1 MFWKKSLMARVC
13 EIMYIGREI
22 IHFVDRYL
30 PTIAL
35 SALFFLSLHIFSSWW
50 IKWVNAL
57 WVTPVMSKLAGS
69 ELWITLILG
78 VASVFYYVRV
88 FIKVKRYRCSRF
100 WIAVFYAALYLI
112 SYLCGEWN
120 YSLIQIGNFHFA
132 WAHLTLAPCI
142 LEMGLLLKCYF
153 KNRHKDG
160 MKNSLEFETTRL
172 TSDNDSY
179 KRLPVYKT
187 ILNTLQGNFC
197 DEHSVAMGI
206 TSGWGTG
213 KTTLLKYLKDE
224 LESKQKSMTVI
235 DFYPWRYETS
245 EKLLKTFFTLLEKE
259 LKRHILDLSSLFDEY
274 VAELIDSKAGNYI
287 KLLNHLRGQ
296 GSVYDRISGKLHAS
310 QHETIV
316 FIDDLD
322 RLEADEIMTVFK
334 LIRNTADFPYIQ
346 FVAAYDKSYVITA
359 LKNKGIENPDKYLE
373 KIFNVEIV
381 LPKFEDRIICHE
393 VESRIQKIVDDVWE
407 KEQDKAERVKEM
419 VYYFSLQNG
428 SYHEY
433 LIPTVLNTMRD
444 VIRFRNAFYI
454 SAKMYKDSGT
464 QYEIDFQDLFYL
476 ELIRYRYLGIYNTL
490 RNSPLKLLELN
501 HLILSKKEKISTE
514 IINNDNPD
522 DITETLIH
530 KMFSN
535 QNHSSKTI
543 RNIRSYNK
551 YFLYRL
557 DSRILTE
564 SELLELQILDEESLL
579 NKAENLYTDKEPH
592 EFEHQLLEMLNNSL
606 SEISEYEIP
615 CRLIH
620 LLSKTK
626 NDSLREEISNVCV
639 SHLNDFPSMKP
650 DFLGKFL
657 DLFNCIDFSHNRNTR
672 FNTDEFLMTLLF
684 KPNIR
689 SKVTIHDE
697 ELQIL
702 QKTVTSFLTKTAWP
716 EILTPGIFS
725 ILDDENLQEKSLLL
739 PSADLRD
746 IQLHYFL
753 TYEDKLSESGR
764 TLFYNCIKTTDPIT
778 KKITLYDEALSAMRT
793 YIENHP
799 EDYFASFLRT
809 NQSSNPEYM
818 TIYPE
823 PFCNAIFKDWKNFES
838 FLDKN
843 HDKPGWEKVNN
854 FWQLYKYNEYNYLTF
869 SHQGNVYAKIN
880 NNFKD
885 EIEQLHTL
893 ETIEEEIKSGNYNA
907 EKIKQRLDEIPLN
920 IIFKNRLYIS
930 IDS

>member
-1 MFWKKSLMARVC
+1 MLFGCKMRQCISSIFHCIYRHLSV
-13 EIMYIGREI
+13 
-22 IHFVDRYL
+22 
-30 PTIAL
+30 IAL
-35 SALFFLSLHIFSSWW
+35 TALFFLSLHIFSSWW

-57 WVTPVMSKLAGS
+57 WVTPVMSKLVGS
-69 ELWITLILG
+69 ELWIAIILVIA
-78 VASVFYYVRV
+78 VAPYYIRLFTEVR
-88 FIKVKRYRCSRF
+88 RYRCSRA
-100 WIAVFYAALYLI
+100 WIAVFYAVLYLV
-112 SYLCGEWN
+112 SYSCGEWN
-120 YSLIQIGNFHFA
+120 YSSCFKIGNFHFA
-132 WAHLTLAPCI
+132 WTNFTLVPCI
-142 LEMGLLLKCYF
+142 LEGILLMKCCLN
-153 KNRHKDG
+153 NRCKKG
-160 MKNSLEFETTRL
+160 MINSLEFETTRL
-172 TSDNDSY
+172 TRDNDSY
-179 KRLPVYKT
+179 KRLPACET

-197 DEHSVAMGI
+197 DEHSVAVGI
-206 TSGWGTG
+206 TGGWGTG

-245 EKLLKTFFTLLEKE
+245 DKLLKGFFILLEKE
-259 LKRHILDLSSLFDEY
+259 LKKHILDLSNLFDEY
-274 VAELIDSKAGNYI
+274 VAELIDNKAGNYI

-296 GSVYDRISGKLHAS
+296 GSAYDRISDKLHAS

-407 KEQDKAERVKEM
+407 KEHDKAERVKEM

-433 LIPTVLNTMRD
+433 LIPAVLNTMRD

-454 SAKMYKDSGT
+454 SAKMYKDTGT

-514 IINNDNPD
+514 ITNNHAGVA
-522 DITETLIH
+522 ETLMDR
-530 KMFSN
+530 MFSN
-535 QNHSSKTI
+535 HSQSSKAI

-564 SELLELQILDEESLL
+564 SELLELQTLDEESLL
-579 NKAENLYTDKEPH
+579 NKAEKLHTDKEPH

-650 DFLGKFL
+650 DCLGKFL

-684 KPNIR
+684 RPNIR

-764 TLFYNCIKTTDPIT
+764 TLFYHCIKTTDPIT
-778 KKITLYDEALSAMRT
+778 RKTTLYDEALSAMRT

-818 TIYPE
+818 IIYPE

-838 FLDKN
+838 FLEKN

>member
-1 MFWKKSLMARVC
+1 MKQTIRNIFHC
-13 EIMYIGREI
+13 I
-22 IHFVDRYL
+22 DRHL
-30 PTIAL
+30 LAITL
-35 SALFFLSLHIFSSWW
+35 TALFFLSLSIFSSWW

-57 WVTPVMSKLAGS
+57 WVTPVMSKLVGS
-69 ELWITLILG
+69 EIWIILIL
-78 VASVFYYVRV
+78 AFSTALYYVRL
-88 FIKVKRYRCSRF
+88 FSKVEKYRCSRL
-100 WIAVFYAALYLI
+100 WIAVLYAAVYLI
-112 SYLCGEWN
+112 SYSCGEWN
-120 YSLIQIGNFHFA
+120 YSYIQIRNIRFA
-132 WAHLTLAPCI
+132 CTHLTLVPCI
-142 LEMGLLLKCYF
+142 LEGGLLLKCYIRR
-153 KNRHKDG
+153 KLKDKKG
-160 MKNSLEFETTRL
+160 RINSLEYETTKL
-172 TSDNDSY
+172 TRDNDLY
-179 KRLPVYKT
+179 NRLPANET
-187 ILNTLQGNFC
+187 ILKIIQDNFC
-197 DEHSVAMGI
+197 NEHSVAVGI
-206 TSGWGTG
+206 TGGWGSG
-213 KTTLLKYLKDE
+213 KTTLLNYLKEE
-224 LESKQKSMTVI
+224 LEKKQKSMTVI
-235 DFYPWRYETS
+235 NFYPWRYETS
-245 EKLLKTFFTLLEKE
+245 EKLLKSFFIQLEKV
-259 LKRHILDLSSLFDEY
+259 LKKHILDLSNLFDEY

-346 FVAAYDKSYVITA
+346 FIAAYEKSYVINA

-373 KIFNVEIV
+373 KIFNVDIV

-407 KEQDKAERVKEM
+407 KEHDKAERVKEM

-433 LIPTVLNTMRD
+433 LIPAVLNTMRD

-501 HLILSKKEKISTE
+501 SLTLSQKGKNSTKTT
-514 IINNDNPD
+514 NNHAGVA
-522 DITETLIH
+522 ETLMDR
-530 KMFSN
+530 MFSN
-535 QNHSSKTI
+535 HSQSSKAI

-557 DSRILTE
+557 DSGILTE
-564 SELLELQILDEESLL
+564 SELLELQTLDEESLL
-579 NKAENLYTDKEPH
+579 NKAENLYIDKEPH

-639 SHLNDFPSMKP
+639 FHLNDFPSMKP
-650 DFLGKFL
+650 DCLGKFL
-657 DLFNCIDFSHNRNTR
+657 DLFNCIDFRPDSNTR
-672 FNTDEFLMTLLF
+672 FNTTGFLMTLLF
-684 KPNIR
+684 TSNIR
-689 SKVTIHDE
+689 SKVNIHDD
-697 ELQIL
+697 ELHIL
-702 QKTVTSFLTKTAWP
+702 QEIVTLFLKKTVWP
-716 EILTPGIFS
+716 NIITPGISS
-725 ILDDENLQEKSLLL
+725 ILYDENLQEKSLLL

-746 IQLHYFL
+746 IQLNYFL

-778 KKITLYDEALSAMRT
+778 KKTTLRDEALSAMRI
-793 YIENHP
+793 YIGNHP

-838 FLDKN
+838 FLKKN
-843 HDKPGWEKVNN
+843 HDKPGWKKINN
-854 FWQLYKYNEYNYLTF
+854 FWQLFKYNRYNELTF
-869 SHQGNVYAKIN
+869 SDQGNVVDKIN

-885 EIEQLHTL
+885 EIKQLYQL
-893 ETIEEEIKSGNYNA
+893 KKIDKEIQTGKYNVIDV
-907 EKIKQRLDEIPLN
+907 KKKLDAIPLN
-920 IIFKNRLYIS
+920 LTFKNMLYKS
-930 IDS
+930 IKA